1 MKLMTKAI
9 EEKIPNLY
17 ETEEIADKDKRVYA
31 KFFHPASSWTWDALE
46 YDPKDKMFYGLVN
59 GYVKELGYFSLQEL
73 EEVSGPM
80 GIRIER
86 DKYWNDSTTLS
97 EVYSGVAL

>member
-1 MKLMTKAI
+1 MKLMTKEI
-9 EEKIPNLY
+9 EGKIPALY
-17 ETEEIADKDKRVYA
+17 STEQSDYKDIRVYA
-31 KFFHPASSWTWDALE
+31 KFFHPASSWTWYALE

-73 EEVSGPM
+73 QEVSYPM

-97 EVYSGVAL
+97 EVYSGIAS